1 MCKEC
6 NDKQT
11 DKCFLCKIPFEMEE
25 CFKDEKNNSYCK
37 KCIKIYEEEK
47 KRIELEKIQA
57 EIAARPAKPIKNTF
71 HCDKCTKGITT
82 EVIDFEGANLHLEC
96 FKCASCDIS
105 LQFRKVFQN
114 DKGLACDK
122 CRKPAKCKSKCIFI
136 LSERFFRLK
145 SFLKVK
151 AALNARKRFTKNP
164 IIEAITITSTASV
177 AILL

>member
-11 DKCFLCKIPFEMEE
+11 DRCFMCKIPFEMEE

-47 KRIELEKIQA
+47 KRIELEKIKA
-57 EIAARPAKPIKNTF
+57 EIAARPQKPVKNTF
-71 HCDKCTKGITT
+71 HCDKCTKGIST
-82 EVIDFEGANLHLEC
+82 EVIEFEGANLHLEC
-96 FKCASCDIS
+96 FKCATCDIS

-122 CRKPAKCKSKCIFI
+122 CRKPAKCK
-136 LSERFFRLK
+136 LK
-145 SFLKVK
+145 S
-151 AALNARKRFTKNP
+151 
-164 IIEAITITSTASV
+164 
-177 AILL
+177 ILF